1 MYADQCISVTELRRQ
16 TGKYIGNN
24 QAEQFIFVWS
34 KPENV
39 LLTMA
44 RYEELKRIEE
54 RLYGAEL
61 DLHFVWYDA
70 LSQADQERYNN
81 AKKEPISSY
90 INF

>member
-24 QAEQFIFVWS
+24 QPEQFIFVWS

-39 LLTMA
+39 LLTMT
-44 RYEELKRIEE
+44 RYEELKRMEE
-54 RLYGAEL
+54 RLYEQEL
-61 DLHFVWYDA
+61 DFHFVPYGE
-70 LSQADQERYNN
+70 LSQEDQERYDK
-81 AKKEPISSY
+81 AKQEPISSY